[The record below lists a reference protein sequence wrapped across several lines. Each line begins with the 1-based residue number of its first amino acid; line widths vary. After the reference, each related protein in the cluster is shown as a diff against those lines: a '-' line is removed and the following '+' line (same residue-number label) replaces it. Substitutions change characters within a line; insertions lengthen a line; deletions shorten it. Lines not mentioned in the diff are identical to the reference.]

1 MFNKK
6 PMIWALEK
14 IKIKNKKKLF
24 DALNYFEKISNRK
37 KNILKFKLNP
47 GEMLIY
53 NNYKIL
59 HGREQF
65 FDKGSKKRLI

>member
-1 MFNKK
+1 
-6 PMIWALEK
+6 MIWALEK
-14 IKIKNKKKLF
+14 IKIKKKKNFLM
-24 DALNYFEKISNRK
+24 LSIISK
-37 KNILKFKLNP
+37 KFLIEKNILKFKLNP

-65 FDKGSKKRLI
+65 FDNSSKKRG